1 MLATGGVSPT
11 EIWEAFEQIAGIEV
25 TEDDVVQMCE
35 AADED
40 GNNELDFSE
49 FARMMAISHTN
60 VGKKQVV
67 KVIESR
73 QLVSSLLLGD
83 ESSGDAS
90 CSVVRH
96 SSEAAVVEVHG
107 WVW

>member
-1 MLATGGVSPT
+1 MLVTGGVSPT

-25 TEDDVVQMCE
+25 TENDVVQMCE

-49 FARMMAISHTN
+49 FARMMAVSHTD

-67 KVIESR
+67 KVIDSL
-73 QLVSSLLLGD
+73 QLVFRYFWMAKVWRCELL
-83 ESSGDAS
+83 
-90 CSVVRH
+90 CC
-96 SSEAAVVEVHG
+96 EAQQ
-107 WVW
+107 

>member
-1 MLATGGVSPT
+1 MLDTGGVSPT
-11 EIWEAFEQIAGIEV
+11 EIWEAFEHIAGIEV

-49 FARMMAISHTN
+49 FARMMAVSHTN

-67 KVIESR
+67 KVIDSL
-73 QLVSSLLLGD
+73 QLAFFAT
-83 ESSGDAS
+83 SGWR
-90 CSVVRH
+90 CELQCC
-96 SSEAAVVEVHG
+96 EAQQ
-107 WVW
+107 